1 MNNIYIP
8 VTVKFIFA
16 CIVAICWTIFAIWF
30 SLPWLSDLTY
40 YFGAFLANFILYGV
54 AILPGFMNLFL
65 MVSLLIDR
73 RPKVMTLEGKYPPL
87 TILIAAYNE
96 EDSIMSTLE
105 SISKQKYPGKI
116 KAIVVNDGSTDKTAA
131 VVRAAKKKYRWL
143 TLVDLKK
150 NGGKADALN
159 KAVTH
164 IETDLTVTIDGD
176 SYLYKDALK
185 NIVIR
190 ILSDPPNT
198 VAVAG
203 AVLVRNSREKFICQ
217 MQEWDYF
224 HGIAAVKRLQ
234 SLYHGTLVA
243 QGAFSIYKT
252 SAIIEAGGW
261 PKCVGE
267 DIVLTWAMLKQ
278 GHRVGYAENACL
290 FTNVPTTFNQL
301 FKQRI
306 RWSRGMIEAFK
317 QHWHLLFKKRL
328 STMFVWWNL
337 LFPWID
343 TAFTFFLIPGIL
355 IAFFG
360 IYWLAGPLTL
370 FVIPLSLLLNYIM
383 FVIQSRMFTSQ
394 GLNVRRNIFGF
405 FAFAILYT
413 FIMQP
418 FCVYGYVKE
427 AIFGKIKNWGTK

>member
-16 CIVAICWTIFAIWF
+16 CIVASCWAAFSIWYAQA
-30 SLPWLSDLTY
+30 WLSELSEL
-40 YFGAFLANFILYGV
+40 FGAFLANFILYGV
-54 AILPGFMNLFL
+54 AILPGFMNAFL
-65 MVSLLIDR
+65 LVSLIIDR
-73 RPKVMTLEGKYPPL
+73 RPKVMSLEGKYPPL

-96 EDSIMSTLE
+96 ENNIMSTLE
-105 SISKQKYPGKI
+105 SISKQNYPGKI
-116 KAIVVNDGSTDKTAA
+116 KAIVINDGSTDKTAA

-143 TLVDLKK
+143 TLVDLKQ

-252 SAIIEAGGW
+252 KAIIEAGGW

-267 DIVLTWAMLKQ
+267 DIVLTWAMLKH
-278 GHRVGYAENACL
+278 GHRIGYAENACL
-290 FTNVPTTFNQL
+290 FTNVPTTFTQL

-337 LFPWID
+337 MFPWID

-355 IAFFG
+355 LTFYG

-383 FVIQSRMFTSQ
+383 FIIQSRMFTRQ

>member
-1 MNNIYIP
+1 
-8 VTVKFIFA
+8 
-16 CIVAICWTIFAIWF
+16 
-30 SLPWLSDLTY
+30 
-40 YFGAFLANFILYGV
+40 
-54 AILPGFMNLFL
+54 
-65 MVSLLIDR
+65 
-73 RPKVMTLEGKYPPL
+73 
-87 TILIAAYNE
+87 
-96 EDSIMSTLE
+96 MSTLE
-105 SISKQKYPGKI
+105 SISKQNYPGKI
-116 KAIVVNDGSTDKTAA
+116 KAIVINDGSTDKTAA

-143 TLVDLKK
+143 TLVDLKQ

-252 SAIIEAGGW
+252 KAIIEAGGW

-267 DIVLTWAMLKQ
+267 DIVLTWAMLKH
-278 GHRVGYAENACL
+278 GHRIGYAENACL
-290 FTNVPTTFNQL
+290 FTNVPTTFTQL

-337 LFPWID
+337 MFPWID

-355 IAFFG
+355 LTFYG

-383 FVIQSRMFTSQ
+383 FIIQSRMFTRQ